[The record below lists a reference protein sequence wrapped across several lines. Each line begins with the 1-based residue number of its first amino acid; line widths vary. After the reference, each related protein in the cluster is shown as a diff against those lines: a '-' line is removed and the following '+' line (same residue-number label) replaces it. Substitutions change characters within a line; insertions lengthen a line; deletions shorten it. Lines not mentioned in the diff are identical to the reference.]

1 MSSRIS
7 TPLCVFKLHIKMNY
21 TQIHSPKE
29 RLFDRVKVLEYEF
42 NEYMIW
48 RYDLSDNVLLLIS
61 YITVPCVQQN
71 SKASSLHLMYNL

>member
-7 TPLCVFKLHIKMNY
+7 TLLCVFKLHIKMNY
-21 TQIHSPKE
+21 SLVRPPKE
-29 RLFDRVKVLEYEF
+29 GLFDRVKVLEYEF

-48 RYDLSDNVLLLIS
+48 WYDLSDNVLLLIS
-61 YITVPCVQQN
+61 HIAIPGIQHS

>member
-7 TPLCVFKLHIKMNY
+7 TALCVLKLHIKMNY
-21 TQIHSPKE
+21 SQIRSPKE
-29 RLFDRVKVLEYEF
+29 SPFDRVKVLVYDF

-48 RYDLSDNVLLLIS
+48 QYDLSDNVLLLIS
-61 YITVPCVQQN
+61 HITVPGVQLN